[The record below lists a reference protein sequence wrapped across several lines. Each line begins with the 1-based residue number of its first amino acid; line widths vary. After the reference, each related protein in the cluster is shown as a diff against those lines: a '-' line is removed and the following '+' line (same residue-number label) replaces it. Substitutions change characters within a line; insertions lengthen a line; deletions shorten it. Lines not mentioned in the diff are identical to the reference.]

1 VIGLRLGVPVI
12 VGVKKATQVI
22 RDGAILTM
30 DMQRGLI
37 YSGAVRTP

>member
-1 VIGLRLGVPVI
+1 
-12 VGVKKATQVI
+12 VKKATQVI

-37 YSGAVRTP
+37 YSGAVGTP